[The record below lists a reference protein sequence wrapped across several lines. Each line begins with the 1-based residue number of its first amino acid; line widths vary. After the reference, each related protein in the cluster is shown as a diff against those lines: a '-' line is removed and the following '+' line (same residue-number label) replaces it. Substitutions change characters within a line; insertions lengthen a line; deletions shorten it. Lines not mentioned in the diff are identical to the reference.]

1 MYTNKDKD
9 SNIVFAGTK
18 RLRRRSTPILEYTFF
33 SMILICSLKDN
44 LLSNFT
50 CIRYK
55 IDFLISK
62 LKTRRKKTDR

>member
-18 RLRRRSTPILEYTFF
+18 RLRRRSAPILEYTFF

-50 CIRYK
+50 CIQYK
-55 IDFLISK
+55 IDFLKSK
-62 LKTRRKKTDR
+62 LKTSRKKTDR